1 MQDSLL
7 GYSQIATGVVLLL
20 ITATVFVSVV
30 RKRAQKRYKGLSQLI
45 QSHYHTFN
53 TLAQQKDLE
62 SRLLGICHLIESQ
75 IDGAMCSIMVVNKD
89 SKTLSTAASASL
101 PRSLSNQL
109 NGLEIADGAGACG
122 TAAATGEP
130 VLIADMKNDK
140 RFEAFMPLITQYG
153 LVACWSHPIFGS
165 ADGQVIGTFAI
176 YFSEAKMPT
185 GRDLEL
191 IVRNRDLVA
200 LVLEQEEQ
208 RKKQTRLEQ
217 HQRSLFTYNP
227 DAVFT
232 LDLKG
237 HFTSV
242 NRAVCELLLLREE
255 ELLGQHYEL
264 AIPEVEREQ
273 TATYFEAAKTGTPQ
287 SYEIKVTDRMGQFHD
302 LSITNIP
309 IIIDGEV
316 TGVHGIAK
324 DITVHRANEAK
335 LKVFESGV
343 HASVNGVV
351 ISEAGKKGLP
361 VLYVNPAFEK
371 MSGYSLTEIKGRSC
385 SILQGPDTDSK
396 VVFEIREALKEKR
409 EIKTVIRNY
418 RKDGSMFWN
427 ELLIAPVTGADNKV
441 THFIGLQSDITERV
455 QREDAL
461 AFYASHDSL
470 TRLANRSAMEDRL
483 QQLVS
488 DDNEPAVFVL
498 FIDLDG
504 FKPIN
509 DSLGHYLGDE
519 VLIETAQ
526 RLQQVVLEPNL
537 LCRFGGDEFVAVIQ
551 NMGAAE
557 QINGL
562 CEEVLAV
569 FEEPFRIGEVEVSL
583 SAAIGVAANDIQY
596 KHPME
601 LTQRADVAMYEAKK
615 RGGNSVCWYSEK
627 LDEGLGYKVALRTKI
642 QEALTKKQFELF
654 YQPIMTSTG
663 QVSGAEALIRWHH
676 PTKGYVS
683 PADFIPVAE
692 RTGQII
698 QISEWVLR
706 QACQD
711 LAELK
716 RYGIHTVSVNFS
728 PIQFYRD
735 DFISKTKSVL
745 EEFNIEPGEIT
756 VEITENVLVNDTPRI
771 ADLLQQL
778 RDLGLDVAIDDFGS
792 GFASLRYLNV
802 LPVNKLK
809 IDRSFIENIDQNR
822 HNAAITG
829 GILSMV
835 EHLGI
840 QTVAEGVETEN
851 EYRYLVEHG
860 CPLMQGFLFC
870 KPKPLGELLVWA
882 ERQQSFENES

>member
-1 MQDSLL
+1 MQDNLL
-7 GYSQIATGVVLLL
+7 SYSQIATGVVLLL

-30 RKRAQKRYKGLSQLI
+30 RKRADKKYQGLNQLI
-45 QSHYHTFN
+45 QAHYNTFN
-53 TLAQQKDLE
+53 ALAQQRDIE

-75 IDGAMCSIMVVNKD
+75 IDGAMCSIMVANKD
-89 SKTLSTAASASL
+89 DKTLSTAASASL
-101 PRSLSNQL
+101 PRSLSNAL
-109 NGLEIADGAGACG
+109 NGLEIADGSGGCG
-122 TAAATGEP
+122 TAAAIGEP
-130 VLIADMKNDK
+130 VLAPDMRKDK
-140 RFEAFMPLITQYG
+140 RFDAFMPLINQYG
-153 LVACWSHPIFGS
+153 LAACWSHPIFGAS
-165 ADGQVIGTFAI
+165 DDEVIGTFAI
-176 YFSEAKMPT
+176 YFAQPRVPT
-185 GRDLEL
+185 GSDLEL

-200 LVLEQEEQ
+200 LILEQEEQ
-208 RKKQTRLEQ
+208 RKAQVRLEQ

-227 DAVFT
+227 DSVFT
-232 LDLKG
+232 LDLNG
-237 HFTSV
+237 NFTSV
-242 NRAVCELLLLREE
+242 NRAGCELLLLSEE

-264 AIPEVEREQ
+264 AVPETERER
-273 TATYFEAAKTGTPQ
+273 TLTYFETAKKGTPQ
-287 SYEIKVTDRMGQFHD
+287 SYEIKVADRMGQLHD

-316 TGVHGIAK
+316 TGVHGVAK
-324 DITVHRANEAK
+324 EVTEHRANEAK
-335 LKVFESGV
+335 LKVFRSSV

-351 ISEAGKKGLP
+351 ISEANKKGFP

-371 MSGYSLTEIKGRSC
+371 MSGYSLTEMKGISC
-385 SILQGPDTDSK
+385 NILQGPDTDPK
-396 VVFEIREALKEKR
+396 VINEIRKALQEKR
-409 EIKTVIRNY
+409 EIKSVIRNY

-427 ELLIAPVTGADNKV
+427 ELLIAPVKGPDNKV

-470 TRLANRSAMEDRL
+470 TQLANRSAMEERL

-488 DDNEPAVFVL
+488 NDTNQAVFVL

-526 RLQQVVLEPNL
+526 RLQQVIREPNL
-537 LCRFGGDEFVAVIQ
+537 ICRFGGDEFVAVIQ
-551 NMGAAE
+551 SMGAAE
-557 QINGL
+557 QINVL
-562 CEEVLAV
+562 CTEVLAI
-569 FEEPFRIGEVEVSL
+569 FDEPFRIDEIEVSL

-615 RGGNSVCWYSEK
+615 RGGNAVCWYSEK
-627 LDEGLGYKVALRTKI
+627 LDEGLGYKVALRTQI
-642 QEALTKKQFELF
+642 QEALAKKQFELF

-663 QVSGAEALIRWHH
+663 QISGAEALIRWHH

-683 PADFIPVAE
+683 PADFIPIAE

-711 LAELK
+711 LSELK
-716 RYGIHTVSVNFS
+716 RYGINTVSVNFS

-735 DFISKTKSVL
+735 DFISKTKFVL
-745 EEFNIEPGEIT
+745 EEFNIKPGEIT
-756 VEITENVLVNDTPRI
+756 VEITENVLVNDTQRI
-771 ADLLQQL
+771 AELLQHL
-778 RDLGLDVAIDDFGS
+778 RELGLDVAIDDFGS

-809 IDRSFIENIDQNR
+809 IDRSFIENIDHNR

-829 GILSMV
+829 GILNMV

-882 ERQQSFENES
+882 ERQQSLENES

>member
-1 MQDSLL
+1 MQDNLL
-7 GYSQIATGVVLLL
+7 SYSQIATGVVLLL

-30 RKRAQKRYKGLSQLI
+30 RKRAHKKYQGLNQLI
-45 QSHYHTFN
+45 QSHYTTFN
-53 TLAQQKDLE
+53 ALAQQRDVE
-62 SRLLGICHLIESQ
+62 SCLLGICSLIESQ
-75 IDGAMCSIMVVNKD
+75 IEGAMCSIMVADKENNV
-89 SKTLSTAASASL
+89 LSTAASASL
-101 PRSLSNQL
+101 PRSFCSNL
-109 NGLEIADGAGACG
+109 DGLEIADGVGACG
-122 TAAATGEP
+122 TAAATGQP
-130 VLIADMKNDK
+130 VLAADMRKDE
-140 RFEAFMPLITQYG
+140 RFDAFRSLINQYG
-153 LVACWSHPIFGS
+153 LVACWSHPIFGT

-176 YFSEAKMPT
+176 YFAEPKVPN

-200 LVLEQEEQ
+200 LILEKEEQ
-208 RKKQTRLEQ
+208 RKQQVRLEQ

-227 DAVFT
+227 DSVFT
-232 LDLKG
+232 LDLEG
-237 HFTSV
+237 NFTSV
-242 NRAVCELLLLREE
+242 NGAVCELLLLSEE

-264 AIPEVEREQ
+264 ALPKTERER
-273 TATYFEAAKTGTPQ
+273 TLIHFEAAKSGRPQ
-287 SYEIKVTDRMGQFHD
+287 SYEVKVTDRVGRLHD

-324 DITVHRANEAK
+324 DITEHRANEAK
-335 LKVFESGV
+335 LKVFRSSV

-351 ISEAGKKGLP
+351 ISEADKKGCP

-371 MSGYSLTEIKGRSC
+371 MSGYSMTEMKGQNC
-385 SILQGPDTDSK
+385 NLLQGPDTDPK
-396 VVFEIREALKEKR
+396 VVAEIRKALQEKR

-427 ELLIAPVTGADNKV
+427 ELLIAPVKGTDNKV
-441 THFIGLQSDITERV
+441 THFIGLQSDITERI

-470 TRLANRSAMEDRL
+470 TRLANRNAMEERL
-483 QQLVS
+483 QELVS
-488 DDNEPAVFVL
+488 DDTEQSVFVL

-526 RLQQVVLEPNL
+526 RLQKVISAPNL
-537 LCRFGGDEFVAVIQ
+537 LCRFGGDEFVAVVH
-551 NMGAAE
+551 NRETAE

-562 CEEVLAV
+562 CTRVLAI

-583 SAAIGVAANDIQY
+583 SAAIGVATNDIQF

-627 LDEGLGYKVALRTKI
+627 LDEGLGYKVALRTRI

-654 YQPIMTSTG
+654 YQPIMTSAG
-663 QVSGAEALIRWHH
+663 RVSGVEALIRWQH

-698 QISEWVLR
+698 QISNWVLR
-706 QACQD
+706 QACKD
-711 LAELK
+711 LIELK
-716 RYGIHTVSVNFS
+716 QYGINSVSVNFS
-728 PIQFYRD
+728 PVQFYRD
-735 DFISKTKSVL
+735 DFIKQTQSVL
-745 EEFNIEPGEIT
+745 EEFNVEPGEIT
-756 VEITENVLVNDTPRI
+756 VEITENVLVNDTQHI

-778 RDLGLDVAIDDFGS
+778 RDLGLNVAIDDFGS

-802 LPVNKLK
+802 LPVNRLK
-809 IDRSFIENIDQNR
+809 IDRSFTKNIDQNR

-829 GILSMV
+829 GILNMV

-851 EYRYLVEHG
+851 ECRYLVEHG

-870 KPKPLGELLVWA
+870 RPKPLDELLMWA
-882 ERQQSFENES
+882 ERQQSFDNES